1 MLAMPVASRSRG
13 RDRPESRAPLCFRAL
28 EPVNDGRP
36 AEGRAGNHRGGIPLT
51 EMVRRPDGT
60 ASEAAA
66 L

>member
-1 MLAMPVASRSRG
+1 MDAIGRKAEPRSVS
-13 RDRPESRAPLCFRAL
+13 EHL